1 MSADKTTDNSQS
13 AKTDYRATVF
23 LPKTGFPMKA
33 GLAAQEPKWLER
45 WEKLGLY
52 ERLREQSAGRPK
64 FVLHDGPPYAN
75 GDIHIGHALNK
86 ILKDVIT
93 RAQQMQGKDAPY
105 VPGWDCHGLPIEWK
119 IEEQYRKKGKN
130 KDEVD
135 PVEFRKECRAFAQ
148 HWLGVQREQFK
159 RLGIVGDWENPYTT
173 MAFDAEATIVEEL
186 LKFAANGSL
195 YRGSKPVMWS
205 PVEKTALA
213 EAEVEYHDHTST
225 AIDVAFPVVSS
236 PRAVLLKARP
246 VIWTTTPW
254 TIPANRAI
262 AYGPELTYLVIDVT
276 EVTDAAR
283 AHVGDR
289 FLVAEALLAEF
300 AARAGLAAWEVVE
313 SLAGAQLEG
322 TVCAHPW
329 RGHPE
334 ANGHYDF
341 DVPLLPGDHVTTDAG
356 TGLVHTAPSHGEE
369 DFAVGQK
376 FGIEAPFTVAEDGRY
391 YEYVA
396 LVAGEHVYKVAPK
409 VCDLL
414 AGAGAL
420 LSQADL
426 VHSYPHSWRSKA
438 PLIYR
443 NTPQWFVS
451 LEKTGLRAAALQA
464 IDDTRWVPAQG
475 RNRIRSMVETRPDWV
490 LSRQRAWGV
499 PITVFVNKK
508 TGEILR
514 DDEVNAR
521 IIEAVR
527 QGGADAWYTT
537 PAQEFLG
544 SKYNAEDFEQ
554 AKDIL
559 DVWFDSGATHSFVL
573 ESGKWPALKWPADL
587 YLEGSDQHRGWFQ
600 SSLLESCG
608 TRGRAPYEAVMTHG
622 FTLDGKGEKM
632 SKSKGNVIDPLTI
645 IKENG
650 ADILRLWVVSTDYF
664 NDVRIGKEI
673 LAGQVDAYRKL
684 RNTLRYLLG
693 ALEGYSEAEAL
704 PFDQMPELEQWVL
717 HRLVEMD
724 QHLRSKANGF
734 DFNPYYTALHSFC
747 INDLSSFY
755 FDIRKDSLYC
765 DASDSIRRRACRTVL
780 DLLFR
785 CLTTWLAPILVFTAE
800 EAWQARFP
808 SEDGS
813 VHLELWPEIPAEWR
827 NDELAAK
834 WKRIREIRSVVTGA
848 LEIDRRNKTIGSSL
862 ESAPTLYLTESADAD
877 LLGTVNMA
885 EISITSALAV
895 SLDQPP
901 ANAFRLEDVAGV
913 AVLTA
918 RAEGQKCGRCW
929 QVLPEVGANPAQPEL
944 CNRCG
949 EVVNAA

>member
-1 MSADKTTDNSQS
+1 
-13 AKTDYRATVF
+13 
-23 LPKTGFPMKA
+23 
-33 GLAAQEPKWLER
+33 
-45 WEKLGLY
+45 
-52 ERLREQSAGRPK
+52 
-64 FVLHDGPPYAN
+64 
-75 GDIHIGHALNK
+75 
-86 ILKDVIT
+86 
-93 RAQQMQGKDAPY
+93 
-105 VPGWDCHGLPIEWK
+105 
-119 IEEQYRKKGKN
+119 
-130 KDEVD
+130 
-135 PVEFRKECRAFAQ
+135 
-148 HWLGVQREQFK
+148 
-159 RLGIVGDWENPYTT
+159 
-173 MAFDAEATIVEEL
+173 
-186 LKFAANGSL
+186 
-195 YRGSKPVMWS
+195 
-205 PVEKTALA
+205 
-213 EAEVEYHDHTST
+213 
-225 AIDVAFPVVSS
+225 
-236 PRAVLLKARP
+236 
-246 VIWTTTPW
+246 
-254 TIPANRAI
+254 
-262 AYGPELTYLVIDVT
+262 
-276 EVTDAAR
+276 
-283 AHVGDR
+283 
-289 FLVAEALLAEF
+289 
-300 AARAGLAAWEVVE
+300 
-313 SLAGAQLEG
+313 
-322 TVCAHPW
+322 
-329 RGHPE
+329 
-334 ANGHYDF
+334 
-341 DVPLLPGDHVTTDAG
+341 
-356 TGLVHTAPSHGEE
+356 
-369 DFAVGQK
+369 
-376 FGIEAPFTVAEDGRY
+376 
-391 YEYVA
+391 
-396 LVAGEHVYKVAPK
+396 
-409 VCDLL
+409 
-414 AGAGAL
+414 
-420 LSQADL
+420 
-426 VHSYPHSWRSKA
+426 
-438 PLIYR
+438 
-443 NTPQWFVS
+443 
-451 LEKTGLRAAALQA
+451 GLRATALKA
-464 IDDTRWVPAQG
+464 IDETNWVPAQG
-475 RNRIRSMVETRPDWV
+475 RNRIRSMVESRPDWV

-632 SKSKGNVIDPLTI
+632 SKSKGNVLDPLTI

-765 DASDSIRRRACRTVL
+765 DAPSSIRRRACRTVL